1 MPAVEKY
8 HNWEI
13 TLGQSKKH
21 GVNRL
26 AVRATN
32 PQNPNDLVMVR
43 TGENEESLDYRTLV
57 IRAKPM
63 IAEMEYRR
71 AKSQNERKIWEARL
85 RAAVEANEMLR
96 LERRAQ
102 KLVGAPQT
110 DDIVHKIIGGSVKTA
125 GGEVTK

>member
-1 MPAVEKY
+1 MPTVEKY
-8 HNWEI
+8 HNWEL

-26 AVRATN
+26 AVRGTN
-32 PQNPNDLVMVR
+32 PNNPDDMVLVR
-43 TGENEESLDYRTLV
+43 TAENEENLDYRTLV

-71 AKSQNERKIWEARL
+71 ATSADARNVWLARL

-102 KLVGAPQT
+102 KLVGVPQT
-110 DDIVHKIIGGSVKTA
+110 DDIIHKITGAKTIARGGKA
-125 GGEVTK
+125 GS